1 MATVGLIEPVT
12 LTADRTTDT
21 FISHSSCSY
30 LKHVCILIM
39 TLKCIVIRPAAIFVI
54 DAIRRSTVATISQLF
69 FNVNAFE
76 TMFENSEKKFHQ
88 TDKRAYGIERV
99 KDPCSTMIDV
109 LARHVDNQ
117 LNVSFPRI
125 PCS

>member
-12 LTADRTTDT
+12 LTADGTTDT

-30 LKHVCILIM
+30 LKHLCMRIM

-54 DAIRRSTVATISQLF
+54 PAIRSTVATISQLF
-69 FNVNAFE
+69 CNVNAFE

-99 KDPCSTMIDV
+99 KDPCSTMIPV
-109 LARHVDNQ
+109 LARHMDNQ
-117 LNVSFPRI
+117 LNASFPRI